1 MPIRAKRGTRTS
13 CALRGR
19 DALVD
24 KLGGDWNS
32 FVYAADPDRNG
43 RILRERSARDQA
55 IEKGSQR
62 GG

>member
-32 FVYAADPDRNG
+32 FVYAANPDRNG
-43 RILRERSARDQA
+43 RILRERPARDQA
-55 IEKGSQR
+55 IE
-62 GG
+62 